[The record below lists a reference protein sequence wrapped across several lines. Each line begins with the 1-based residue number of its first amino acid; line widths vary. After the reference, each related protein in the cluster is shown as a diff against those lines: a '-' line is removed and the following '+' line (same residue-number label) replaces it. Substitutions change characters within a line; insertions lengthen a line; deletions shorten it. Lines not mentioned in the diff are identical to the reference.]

1 MTDGNKKERGPRL
14 SRADAGKVVAE
25 YEASGLSR
33 EAFCS
38 QRGMGITTLV
48 RYFRW
53 RKEAQ
58 GVGGA
63 KFVAVQVMRKQQRPS
78 VTGDSKL
85 TVALANGRRIEVS
98 SRFDGAM
105 LEQLVRLLERA

>member
-1 MTDGNKKERGPRL
+1 M
-14 SRADAGKVVAE
+14 AE
-25 YEASGLSR
+25 YEDSGLSR
-33 EAFCS
+33 EAFCA

-58 GVGGA
+58 EAGRT
-63 KFVAVQVMRKQQRPS
+63 KFVAVQVAQKQRPS
-78 VTGDSKL
+78 LAGDAKL

-98 SRFDGAM
+98 SHFDGAM

>member
-1 MTDGNKKERGPRL
+1 MTDGNRKERAPRL
-14 SRADAGKVVAE
+14 SKAEGAKVVAE

-33 EAFCS
+33 EAFCA
-38 QRGMGITTLV
+38 QRGMGITTLG

-58 GVGGA
+58 GAGKS
-63 KFVAVQVMRKQQRPS
+63 KFVAVQVMGKQRPAIA
-78 VTGDSKL
+78 GDGKL
-85 TVALANGRRIEVS
+85 TVALANGRRIEVGNS
-98 SRFDGAM
+98 FDGAM

>member
-1 MTDGNKKERGPRL
+1 M
-14 SRADAGKVVAE
+14 VAE

-33 EAFCS
+33 EAFCA

-58 GVGGA
+58 GAGKA
-63 KFVAVQVMRKQQRPS
+63 KFVVAVQVTRKQRPAN
-78 VTGDSKL
+78 TGEGKL
-85 TVALANGRRIEVS
+85 TVALSNGRRIEVGS
-98 SRFDGAM
+98 SFDGAM

>member
-1 MTDGNKKERGPRL
+1 MTDGKKKERSPRL
-14 SRADAGKVVAE
+14 SRAEAGKVVSE

-33 EAFCS
+33 EAFCA

-58 GVGGA
+58 GVGKA
-63 KFVAVQVMRKQQRPS
+63 EFVAVQVTRKQLRS
-78 VTGDSKL
+78 VAGEGKL
-85 TVALANGRRIEVS
+85 TVALANGRRIEVGS
-98 SRFDGAM
+98 SFDSPM

>member
-1 MTDGNKKERGPRL
+1 MVTD
-14 SRADAGKVVAE
+14 

-33 EAFCS
+33 ESFCT

-58 GVGGA
+58 GAGKA
-63 KFVAVQVMRKQQRPS
+63 KFVAVQVTRKQRPS
-78 VTGDSKL
+78 VAGESKL
-85 TVALANGRRIEVS
+85 TVALANGRRIEVGS
-98 SRFDGAM
+98 SFDSPM

>member
-1 MTDGNKKERGPRL
+1 M
-14 SRADAGKVVAE
+14 VAE

-33 EAFCS
+33 EAFCA
-38 QRGMGITTLV
+38 QRRMGITTLG

-58 GVGGA
+58 GTGKA
-63 KFVAVQVMRKQQRPS
+63 KFVAVQVRRKQRPEIAG
-78 VTGDSKL
+78 TGKL
-85 TVALANGRRIEVS
+85 TVALSNGRRIEVGS
-98 SRFDGAM
+98 SFDGQM

>member
-1 MTDGNKKERGPRL
+1 MADGNKRARSPRL
-14 SRADAGKVVAE
+14 SRADTGKVVAD

-33 EAFCS
+33 EVFCA

-48 RYFRW
+48 RYLRW

-58 GVGGA
+58 GAGKA
-63 KFVAVQVMRKQQRPS
+63 KFVAVQVTRKKRPAIA
-78 VTGDSKL
+78 GDGTL
-85 TVALANGRRIEVS
+85 TVALANGRRIEVG

>member
-1 MTDGNKKERGPRL
+1 
-14 SRADAGKVVAE
+14 
-25 YEASGLSR
+25 
-33 EAFCS
+33 
-38 QRGMGITTLV
+38 MGITTLV

-58 GVGGA
+58 SAGKA
-63 KFVAVQVMRKQQRPS
+63 KFVAVQVTRKQRPALG
-78 VTGDSKL
+78 GDGKL

-98 SRFDGAM
+98 SSFDTSM

>member
-1 MTDGNKKERGPRL
+1 MTEGNKKVRSPRL
-14 SRADAGKVVAE
+14 SRAEAGKVVAE

-33 EAFCS
+33 EAFCA

-53 RKEAQ
+53 RKEAT
-58 GVGGA
+58 GA
-63 KFVAVQVMRKQQRPS
+63 GKTKFVAVQVTRKQRPAN
-78 VTGDSKL
+78 TGEGKL
-85 TVALANGRRIEVS
+85 TVALSNGRRIEVGS
-98 SRFDGAM
+98 SFDGAM

>member
-1 MTDGNKKERGPRL
+1 MTDGNKKERSPRL

-33 EAFCS
+33 EAFCA

-58 GVGGA
+58 GAGKA
-63 KFVAVQVMRKQQRPS
+63 KFVAVQVMRKQQRLAMA
-78 VTGDSKL
+78 GDSKL
-85 TVALANGRRIEVS
+85 TVALSNGRRIEVGS
-98 SRFDGAM
+98 SFDGAM